1 MMDDTLPARVAIVG
15 AGAMGSGIAL
25 SFARGGSRCTLIE
38 PALSRAEQALDGLR
52 EIVADHVADGLLPED
67 EAAAMTDR
75 IGIAELAGEG
85 GALTAP
91 LSSSRPSPRIPTSR
105 RTSTA

>member
-85 GALTAP
+85 GGL
-91 LSSSRPSPRIPTSR
+91 
-105 RTSTA
+105 